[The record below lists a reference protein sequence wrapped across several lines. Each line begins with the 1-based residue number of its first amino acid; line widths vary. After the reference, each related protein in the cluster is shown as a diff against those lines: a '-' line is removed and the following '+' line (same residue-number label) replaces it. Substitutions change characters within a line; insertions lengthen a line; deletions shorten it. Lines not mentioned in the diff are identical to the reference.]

1 MNVKHYILS
10 ISLFFLYS
18 SSFSQITITST
29 DLMDVGDSILLA
41 NVDSIPPGFGP
52 GSAGPD
58 QHWDFSNLTKD
69 TVVVLSFVDPSTTPY
84 GSEFPLSNIA
94 VEGMVVSGYGI
105 EGWAYGTKTQ
115 SLFQIDGAAG
125 SYDVLEDIVAPF
137 DPPEVMFDFPVNYLD
152 SLDQTTTIDIRID
165 SPEPA
170 VDSIRVKV
178 VTSVFSRVDA
188 WGEVI
193 SPVWIGDVLRFRD
206 VRTTIDSSWAKVLF
220 FWVFLETNTNTGVT
234 YKYMAN
240 NVGYPVLQFNA
251 DTSETEFSG
260 VSYMLDAG
268 VGETELPSISQ
279 LAFDIFPNPAHDII
293 YCKLNDSFE
302 GQLIIYNMTGKQM
315 NQQPVTSNQR
325 QIKLDVSDYQPGMYQ
340 VVLKGEGQVYSMKKV
355 IVY

>member
-1 MNVKHYILS
+1 MKRTVLS
-10 ISLFFLYS
+10 IIAMLMILVLSA
-18 SSFSQITITST
+18 QITITST

-41 NVDSIPPGFGP
+41 NVDSIPPDFGP

-84 GSEFPLSNIA
+84 GADFPLSNIA

-105 EGWAYGTKTQ
+105 EGWAYGTKTL

-125 SYDVLEDIVAPF
+125 SYDVLEDIVVPF

-170 VDSIRVKV
+170 VDSIRIKV

-240 NVGYPVLQFNA
+240 DVGYPVLQFNA

-268 VGETELPSISQ
+268 VGETELPAISQ
-279 LAFDIFPNPAHDII
+279 LAFDVFPNPASDVIYIKLHDS
-293 YCKLNDSFE
+293 YE
-302 GQLIIYNMTGKQM
+302 GELIIYDLSGRKIH
-315 NQQPVTSNQR
+315 QQPVTSNQ
-325 QIKLDVSDYQPGMYQ
+325 QQLSIDVSDFPAGMYQ
-340 VVLKGEGQVYSMKKV
+340 VVARAEKQMSVKKLLV
-355 IVY
+355 R

>member
-1 MNVKHYILS
+1 MKRTVLS
-10 ISLFFLYS
+10 IITVLMILTS
-18 SSFSQITITST
+18 SAQITITSI
-29 DLMDVGDSILLA
+29 DLLDVGDSILLA

-69 TVVVLSFVDPSTTPY
+69 ATAVLSFVDPSTTPY
-84 GSEFPLSNIA
+84 GAEFPLSNIA

-105 EGWAYGTKTQ
+105 EGWAYGTKTT
-115 SLFQIDGAAG
+115 SLFQIDGAGG
-125 SYDVLEDIVAPF
+125 SYDVFEDIVIPF

-152 SLDQTTTIDIRID
+152 VIEQTSTIDIRID

-170 VDSIRVKV
+170 VDSLRVKV
-178 VTSVFSRVDA
+178 VTSVDSRVDA
-188 WGEVI
+188 WGEVMT
-193 SPVWIGDVLRFRD
+193 PVWIGDVLRFRD

-251 DTSETEFSG
+251 DTSDTDFSG

-268 VGETELPSISQ
+268 VGETELLTLSQ
-279 LAFDIFPNPAHDII
+279 VAFDVFPNPAHDII

-302 GQLIIYNMTGKQM
+302 GQLIIYDMTGKQM
-315 NQQPVTSNQR
+315 NQQPVARNQQ
-325 QIKLDVSDYQPGMYQ
+325 QIKLDVSDYHPGMYQ
-340 VVLKGEGQVYSMKKV
+340 VVLKGEGQVYSVKKV